1 MANSQSFAD
10 PVAISKLTAQALGLE
25 MIDLRRGLGALSAP
39 APGNTFGT
47 TSGVFPGGTSGP
59 GISNDLQGFT
69 AGGMGATY
77 NGGHYGADR
86 GNGNLYLGMAYAAN
100 TVTHTVGDATNPRI
114 DYVVIRN
121 RDPGVDANVT
131 ESAKLVILPGT
142 PAAVPVEPTAQLT
155 AGDVLLS
162 ATTVARG
169 ATSLTQDNISDRRL
183 FIVARGAIVP
193 RPSWDTRDGA
203 YEGQYGDN
211 LATDGLERWSG
222 SKWEQ
227 VASPAVWS
235 AFTPALF
242 SDAGQASLGTGGSAY
257 GRYISNGKILD
268 FRMEFRASR
277 PCNLGYGGVYTK
289 LPTGFTS
296 AAQRE
301 SHVQCKL
308 NLYDAIYDVYFGD
321 ALIQPNDNKVYP
333 SFPPTTTDVRLRQY
347 KVATQSGVAGA
358 SVPVVPGGF
367 ADPYILNI
375 SGRIEIQ

>member
-1 MANSQSFAD
+1 
-10 PVAISKLTAQALGLE
+10 
-25 MIDLRRGLGALSAP
+25 
-39 APGNTFGT
+39 
-47 TSGVFPGGTSGP
+47 
-59 GISNDLQGFT
+59 
-69 AGGMGATY
+69 
-77 NGGHYGADR
+77 
-86 GNGNLYLGMAYAAN
+86 
-100 TVTHTVGDATNPRI
+100 
-114 DYVVIRN
+114 
-121 RDPGVDANVT
+121 
-131 ESAKLVILPGT
+131 
-142 PAAVPVEPTAQLT
+142 
-155 AGDVLLS
+155 VLLS

-289 LPTGFTS
+289 LPSGFTS